1 MLAGKAQVSW
11 LRLRNLAPSTEE
23 KPGAGDAASRRGR
36 AAPWSV
42 LPAPPSRPFPAASQH
57 LGLLRAG
64 IPSMESLSP
73 LRAPAAPLC
82 PRELGIRSGNE
93 AQAELS
99 DPVLVFYPR
108 HKPAWAARNPI
119 PGEKISAHPHSHLQ
133 RLPPSI
139 PAPSLCS
146 FPGFSPQTCRIHPP
160 ALALCPRRARG
171 FWDHPDPAGILRN
184 APGAGKGAPRRP
196 R

>member
-93 AQAELS
+93 AQAEVRGFL
-99 DPVLVFYPR
+99 
-108 HKPAWAARNPI
+108 KAAVVNSGFPSRENP
-119 PGEKISAHPHSHLQ
+119 STL
-133 RLPPSI
+133 R
-139 PAPSLCS
+139 
-146 FPGFSPQTCRIHPP
+146 
-160 ALALCPRRARG
+160 ALAEFCPFLAV
-171 FWDHPDPAGILRN
+171 FKAE
-184 APGAGKGAPRRP
+184 APGAVSPWNFRCAPRCLAWMGREGVP
-196 R
+196 SPGGVVKFI